1 MKEVP
6 EENIRDTLSIYKP
19 EQRVLKSASIDYLRI
34 NGTFFIG
41 PTYYTLSSLKH
52 ATDIEIQLCLNQ
64 LAYVG
69 PLEAVRLSIDP
80 LLKDINFKS
89 LQEEGM
95 YIIESKKRFRRQMST
110 DKDIA
115 ADLLVKS
122 IIKKREII
130 LCYADFQ
137 FENNSCF
144 GNLELAI
151 INKKSKGDKNERTF

>member
-1 MKEVP
+1 MTEVSQ
-6 EENIRDTLSIYKP
+6 ERIR
-19 EQRVLKSASIDYLRI
+19 EVLE
-34 NGTFFIG
+34 
-41 PTYYTLSSLKH
+41 H

-69 PLEAVRLSIDP
+69 ISETIRLSLDP
-80 LLKDINFKS
+80 LFKDINFKS

-95 YIIESKKRFRRQMST
+95 YIIESKKRFKRQISTNKEIIGCINLKDKTKRRG
-110 DKDIA
+110 
-115 ADLLVKS
+115 V
-122 IIKKREII
+122 I

-151 INKKSKGDKNERTF
+151 ISKKHSGEIK